1 MEELIDRIWD
11 NINHGLTALVIKLT
25 QMCNMKCA
33 YCPHAQ
39 EGNGLVRLHDNKTIP
54 EKYAF
59 DGIDVFLNHVAPSKN
74 LDIVFFGGEP
84 LLVFPLIKRIVEYVE
99 IRAVNKDIT
108 FNITTNALVVTDEM
122 LEFLSKHKFSV
133 CVSLDG
139 PKEAHDANR
148 KNRGGKGTFDTVML
162 NYRRLKNSFKGTR
175 SKVLVNAV
183 LDKRCSLPD
192 FESFFNGDDFRNVTV
207 FPNLVDDSA
216 SKNKITATMDF
227 TWRSNYLKFLVLL
240 SIKKGIAP
248 HSLPLAAEMFS
259 GRMLALNK
267 RLQRDMS
274 REITSFEK
282 IQELFNGKTVL
293 FLGNEG
299 DFYLGTSVNEKN
311 TNLIIGN
318 VVDGVN
324 KSALNVMLKKCYE
337 YLKSCTGCQYYS
349 VCDLTLST
357 CLEAQGDLK
366 KLKSS
371 QCGAFIEMYKVVQG
385 INSLSENIYSESRT
399 LASCHYDMVSTQN
412 SQKTKCLN
420 DFSNADGLTDLIKMV
435 SNGKSPS
442 SIDENLLLPPTN
454 LNFLELA
461 YLSHIVELF
470 YQIQLPWEDYLNY
483 SFCTQRYIE
492 KVIKKTVEE
501 HL

>member
-1 MEELIDRIWD
+1 MEEFIDRIWG
-11 NINHGLTALVIKLT
+11 NIDHGLTALVIKLT

-39 EGNGLVRLHDNKTIP
+39 EGNDLVRLHDNKTIS

-99 IRAVNKDIT
+99 IRAVNKDVT

-122 LEFLSKHKFSV
+122 LGFLSKHKFSV

-216 SKNKITATMDF
+216 SKDKITATMDF

-240 SIKKGIAP
+240 SMKKGITP
-248 HSLPLAAEMFS
+248 HNLPLAAEMFS

-274 REITSFEK
+274 REITSLEK

-337 YLKSCTGCQYYS
+337 YLKACTGCQYYS

-357 CLEAQGDLK
+357 CLEAQGDLT
-366 KLKSS
+366 KLKKA
-371 QCGAFIEMYKVVQG
+371 QCGSFIEMFKVVQG
-385 INSLSENIYSESRT
+385 INALSEN
-399 LASCHYDMVSTQN
+399 
-412 SQKTKCLN
+412 
-420 DFSNADGLTDLIKMV
+420 DFSEIRTSTSYHHDLVSSQSAPKAKSMNDYSSTDDLIDLIKIV
-435 SNGKSPS
+435 SNDRLPS
-442 SIDENLLLPPTN
+442 SIDENLLMPPTN
-454 LNFLELA
+454 LNSLDLVR
-461 YLSHIVELF
+461 LSVLVELF
-470 YQIQLPWEDYLNY
+470 YHIQLPWEDYLNY

-492 KVIKKTVEE
+492 RVIIKLVGE